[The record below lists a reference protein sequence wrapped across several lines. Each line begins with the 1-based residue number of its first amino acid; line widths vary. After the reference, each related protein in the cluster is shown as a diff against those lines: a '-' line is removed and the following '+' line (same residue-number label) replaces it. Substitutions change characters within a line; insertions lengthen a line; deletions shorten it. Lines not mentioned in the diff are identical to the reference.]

1 VYTEQFFFRRKIL
14 VKKERENLFVSKET
28 SYFTDKILPPIGRV
42 AQQDRRK
49 AGRSESGALE
59 SGLAKKSWSR
69 KSKKKIK
76 KAGLQKKNSCKPA
89 F

>member
-1 VYTEQFFFRRKIL
+1 MQP
-14 VKKERENLFVSKET
+14 VSKET
-28 SYFTDKILPPIGRV
+28 FYFTDKSLPPIGRV

-69 KSKKKIK
+69 KSKKNK
-76 KAGLQKKNSCKPA
+76 KSRPAKEKLLQTGILGC
-89 F
+89 